1 VLLSF
6 WILSSVSSV
15 ALVCAFQRRCDH
27 PISDGGALGGSLS
40 PPLNLAFVGR
50 LHTLVDVGYL
60 VVEDHVVDI
69 LSSIP

>member
-27 PISDGGALGGSLS
+27 PISDGGSLS